1 MARDAT
7 VWDVDIGATI
17 DPVQIMALFAAVIV
31 AAVLVAAAGAK
42 LRDPVATEDDFTS
55 LGLGAA
61 RALARIVPGVE
72 LATAAALLV
81 VPGWGGVVAFALFV
95 GFTTVLLTT
104 MIRWP
109 EGARRPGCA
118 CFGGSSHEPVGVRHV
133 ARNLVLLMLCGLA
146 TLFDGTVGSVL
157 V

>member
-1 MARDAT
+1 MDN
-7 VWDVDIGATI
+7 GATI
-17 DPVQIMALFAAVIV
+17 DPVQLLALCAAVIV
-31 AAVLVAAAGAK
+31 AAVLLAAAGAK
-42 LRDPVATEDDFTS
+42 LRDPVATADDFTS

-61 RALARIVPGVE
+61 QALARIVPAVE
-72 LATAAALLV
+72 LATAAALLI

-109 EGARRPGCA
+109 ADAGRPGCA

-133 ARNLVLLMLCGLA
+133 VRNLVLLVLCGLA
-146 TLFDGTVGSVL
+146 SLFDGTVGSVL